1 MIFIYMKDFKRLQT
15 LINQMETDLIMLYP
29 SGEDIEFMKE
39 APEYIA
45 VSMVSL
51 ILDREHF
58 LQLGMV
64 VGEAWQSDRSRGH
77 AVALSR

>member
-1 MIFIYMKDFKRLQT
+1 
-15 LINQMETDLIMLYP
+15 METDLIMLYQ
-29 SGEDIEFMKE
+29 SGEVLEFME
-39 APEYIA
+39 EDPEYIA

-64 VGEAWQSDRSRGH
+64 VGEA
-77 AVALSR
+77 

>member
-1 MIFIYMKDFKRLQT
+1 
-15 LINQMETDLIMLYP
+15 
-29 SGEDIEFMKE
+29 
-39 APEYIA
+39 
-45 VSMVSL
+45 MVSL